1 MKVVSINEWKDLKEI
16 KRSEESY
23 KRYLSTLANSQLE
36 IEVNALLEEF
46 SGDSYGKDFFAK
58 GQLFVFRFRFPDSL
72 SQAYFWARS
81 ARGDRIPGQRKSFA
95 TRSRDN
101 LGFIFSQ
108 TCFFVTS
115 VA

>member
-1 MKVVSINEWKDLKEI
+1 MKVLSINEWKDLKEI

-58 GQLFVFRFRFPDSL
+58 GQLILKEITSRA
-72 SQAYFWARS
+72 QGS
-81 ARGDRIPGQRKSFA
+81 AKQKIEK
-95 TRSRDN
+95 
-101 LGFIFSQ
+101 FSKDTLQ
-108 TCFFVTS
+108 LL
-115 VA
+115 